1 MWDAEGAL
9 EEWNTS
15 DTGAMLRREW
25 VRGRWVAKASSDSG
39 DGEYPGEPTVG
50 AGCCEGE
57 KSCEAHIGGLIDDA
71 SELVNDTAGVRCARS
86 VPMASPSSPGE
97 KDRGS
102 GCKAA
107 YEVVGEKGVTSGKID
122 EFSL

>member
-1 MWDAEGAL
+1 M
-9 EEWNTS
+9 
-15 DTGAMLRREW
+15 
-25 VRGRWVAKASSDSG
+25 
-39 DGEYPGEPTVG
+39 G

-71 SELVNDTAGVRCARS
+71 SELVNETAGVRCARR

-107 YEVVGEKGVTSGKID
+107 YEVVGEKGVTSGKMD
-122 EFSL
+122 EFSLKPPYELAVDECVGEPNGGMSMGVVWDC